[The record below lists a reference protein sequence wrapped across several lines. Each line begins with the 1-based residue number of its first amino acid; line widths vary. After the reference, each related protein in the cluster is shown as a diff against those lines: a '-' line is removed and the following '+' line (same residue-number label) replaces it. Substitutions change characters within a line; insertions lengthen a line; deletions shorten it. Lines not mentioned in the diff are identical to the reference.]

1 MMNQSEYSAQLLDTV
16 FGIGEFSV
24 PSNCRACRIVDYQFT
39 DNGDQSKA
47 SAKFSAPPDIGLPTK
62 IDYEKW
68 LAFVVLAER
77 ERRRAGAEQIPS
89 AVKFSAEEM
98 MEVLGAPKRG
108 EVYEEISSWGRRL
121 ASISIT
127 LRQTTP
133 TTSSEGIFLFF
144 SRFRGAGC
152 IDAENDRREERFEA
166 FIEDWLRDYVSDH
179 YDIALNFSGQNP
191 KLP

>member
-1 MMNQSEYSAQLLDTV
+1 MSTKDYSEQLLAGC
-16 FGIGEFSV
+16 FGVYNRGYAKNDRDIRVINFEV
-24 PSNCRACRIVDYQFT
+24 T
-39 DNGDQSKA
+39 DSGSRQEA
-47 SAKFSAPPDIGLPTK
+47 SAIFRISGDLGLPTEE
-62 IDYEKW
+62 DLPKW

-77 ERRRAGAEQIPS
+77 ARRRTGAEQIPS
-89 AVKFSAEEM
+89 AVRFSAEEM
-98 MEVLGAPKRG
+98 MEVLGAPKHG

-127 LRQTTP
+127 LKQTTP

-152 IDAENDRREERFEA
+152 IDAENDRRDERFEA

-179 YDIALNFSGQNP
+179 YDIAPSFPGQDP